1 MVETGARVA
10 FSIATDPWIPVI
22 YLDGSRDEL
31 SMVDVFDRAASI
43 RRIQG
48 DVPMQE
54 LPMVRLL
61 LAILYRAYLPSDEDG
76 GVLNKRVVLDFWH
89 DLWASG
95 HFDMDSIRGY
105 LDYFSDR
112 FNLDDPSHPFYQVP
126 GLEYAGKEPD
136 GVDELVADVT
146 KPEKFL
152 FSMRARGTISD
163 LSLAEGVRW
172 LIFQQ
177 SYAPAGIKTPVVGNS
192 HVKSGKVYAP
202 KGSVGTGLLGA
213 EGGVFLEGEN
223 LFQTLMLNWVL
234 FDEKRKNGHAILGEA
249 AGIPS
254 WEADETTPDLVPAT
268 IGNPGNP
275 VGAYTW
281 QSRRM
286 RLVFDKT
293 GQRVVGVV
301 SCYGDI
307 PSIVN
312 GTDAEPMTAWR
323 KSEAQQKKLG
333 LPSVPLMPRAHDSER
348 AIWRGLS
355 AIVATEKE
363 SEDCRP
369 GVVRWVELL
378 QEEEILPRETL
389 PYVAIHAQGMSYG
402 TQSSVFEDGV
412 DDVLDVSS
420 ALLRH
425 DSPACLS
432 SLNVIAQADEAVELL
447 VRFVRNVQ
455 RASGDKS
462 AKDRARVKS
471 SYVRAQAFGEIDH
484 LCRDRIAHFPDD
496 GDTVIDEYC
505 IEWRA
510 EIRSKLLALEG
521 EYLRECA
528 PSLFAERY
536 EKPEDKKSDRGMTVG
551 KADAIFRASLNKALL
566 SPLYKEENSSFK
578 AVGSATL
585 SEGM

>member
-1 MVETGARVA
+1 MDETDARVA

-22 YLDGSRDEL
+22 YLDGSRGEL
-31 SMVDVFDRAASI
+31 SIVDVFDRAADI

-54 LPMVRLL
+54 LPIVRLL
-61 LAILYRAYLPSDEDG
+61 LAILYRANSPSAADG
-76 GVLNKRVVLDFWH
+76 GVLGKKDVLDLWH
-89 DLWASG
+89 SLWIAG
-95 HFDMDSIRGY
+95 KFDMDDIRRY

-112 FNLDDPSHPFYQVP
+112 FYLDDPSYPFYQVP

-136 GVDELVADVT
+136 GVDELVADVP
-146 KPEKFL
+146 KPDKFL

-234 FDEKRKNGHAILGEA
+234 FDEKRKNGHLICGNA

-312 GTDAEPMTAWR
+312 GADAEPMTAWR

-425 DSPACLS
+425 GSPACLS

-462 AKDRARVKS
+462 PKDRARVKS

-484 LCRDRIAHFPDD
+484 LCRDRIAHFPGD

-536 EKPEDKKSDRGMTVG
+536 EKPEDKRSDRGMTVG

-566 SPLYKEENSSFK
+566 SPLYKEKDSFK

>member
-1 MVETGARVA
+1 MVETDARVA
-10 FSIATDPWIPVI
+10 FSIATDPWVPVI

-61 LAILYRAYLPSDEDG
+61 LAILYRAESPSDVDEG
-76 GVLNKRVVLDFWH
+76 TFTKRDALEYWQG
-89 DLWASG
+89 LWMSG
-95 HFDMDSIRGY
+95 KFDMNCIRGY
-105 LDYFSDR
+105 LEYFSDR
-112 FNLDDPSHPFYQVP
+112 FYLDDPSHPFYQVP
-126 GLEYAGKEPD
+126 DLEYVGKEPD
-136 GVDELVADVT
+136 GVDELVADVP

-234 FDEKRKNGHAILGEA
+234 FDEKRKNGHLICGNA

-510 EIRSKLLALEG
+510 EIRSTLLALEG

-536 EKPEDKKSDRGMTVG
+536 EKPEDKKSDRGVTVG
-551 KADAIFRASLNKALL
+551 KADAIFRASLNKAL
-566 SPLYKEENSSFK
+566 SPLYKEKDSSK
-578 AVGSATL
+578 TVGSATL